1 MPLSAETLL
10 ITSLGI
16 NGTLLMLLISLVVYV
31 FLTLRQEVRGV
42 SAEVSELSKNRV
54 KLVHVDDCRLTARRI
69 HERLDGCETE
79 VRDLTERVARTEA
92 LLHGRGGSHEPF

>member
-1 MPLSAETLL
+1 MPLNAETLL

-54 KLVHVDDCRLTARRI
+54 KLIHVDECRLTAGRI
-69 HERLDGCETE
+69 HERLDSCEAA
-79 VRDLTERVARTEA
+79 VQGLSERMARNEA
-92 LLHGRGGSHEPF
+92 LLHERGGSHEPF